1 MASIKYS
8 DVFSRFFTKVEAY
21 DFLYEQI
28 KEETAMEFMTSWLHA
43 ALAYPHIRRVF
54 KELSVDDDTGEIT
67 YTMDYE
73 IDEFSDAEF
82 VKELLANAVLYYWLL
97 PKVNSITNIIQN
109 MGQSDGKFY
118 SQAAHLDES
127 RLLLGD
133 AESRIRSL
141 TRDRGY
147 LYNTWLYGKK

>member
-1 MASIKYS
+1 MASIKYD

-73 IDEFSDAEF
+73 IDEFSDTEF
-82 VKELLANAVLYYWLL
+82 VKELLANAVLFSWLQ
-97 PKVNSITNIIQN
+97 PKVNSITTITMNFAT
-109 MGQSDGKFY
+109 SDSKFY
-118 SQAAHLDES
+118 SQSQHLNEL
-127 RLLLGD
+127 RQLLSD

-147 LYNTWLYGKK
+147 LYNTWLDGKK